1 LLQQDAD
8 TRELQQEEDTG
19 TEPAGAAKMTTENFL
34 QQDDD
39 AKELQQEDDTR
50 ELAAR

>member
-1 LLQQDAD
+1 MLIQE
-8 TRELQQEEDTG
+8 ELQQEEDTG
-19 TEPAGAAKMTTENFL
+19 TEPTGAAKMTKDNLL

-39 AKELQQEDDTR
+39 AKELQEEDDTR

>member
-19 TEPAGAAKMTTENFL
+19 TEPAGATNKIL
-34 QQDDD
+34 QQDYD
-39 AKELQQEDDTR
+39 AKEL
-50 ELAAR
+50 